1 MLLNVLSLLHNAT
14 TLLFGVYISA
24 AFLGV
29 RMNRKNI
36 LTLLAFSLAVGG
48 VYIGAY
54 LLLGTSGTEQIYPLI
69 IHLPLAVFLVLR
81 FKYRPILAALAVL
94 TTYLCC
100 QISNWAGLA
109 ALSLTGQE
117 WVYYSVRIAVTV
129 AVFVLLILYVSD
141 ATATLLQKSTKT
153 LMVLG
158 LIPFF
163 YYIFDY
169 ATGVYTSLLYSGLA
183 VVVEFLGFMLCI
195 FYLLFIFLYFK
206 QYEEKLEAEQK
217 SQLMELKRRQYE
229 KELTAIRR
237 TERGIAILRHDMR
250 HFLLNLSA
258 YIQNGESDKAEAYIE
273 SLVTAAD
280 QTATRKYC
288 KNEIVNIILSSH
300 EEKMAQEKIQFS
312 YVIEL
317 PDTLPFSDVDITAIL
332 SNAMENAIN
341 AVAGLP
347 EEERLI
353 KLDLRMNGGKLLLS
367 LKNRFAE
374 QPVLVDGV
382 PKAGEPGHGFGTQS
396 IRYMAEKLNGNCQ
409 FLIKKNWF
417 VLQVIL

>member
-153 LMVLG
+153 LTVLG

-163 YYIFDY
+163 
-169 ATGVYTSLLYSGLA
+169 LLHLRLCNRRVHLAFILGAGGSGRVFGLHA
-183 VVVEFLGFMLCI
+183 L
-195 FYLLFIFLYFK
+195 
-206 QYEEKLEAEQK
+206 
-217 SQLMELKRRQYE
+217 
-229 KELTAIRR
+229 
-237 TERGIAILRHDMR
+237 
-250 HFLLNLSA
+250 HFLSA
-258 YIQNGESDKAEAYIE
+258 VYLFVFQ
-273 SLVTAAD
+273 
-280 QTATRKYC
+280 
-288 KNEIVNIILSSH
+288 
-300 EEKMAQEKIQFS
+300 
-312 YVIEL
+312 
-317 PDTLPFSDVDITAIL
+317 
-332 SNAMENAIN
+332 
-341 AVAGLP
+341 AV
-347 EEERLI
+347 
-353 KLDLRMNGGKLLLS
+353 
-367 LKNRFAE
+367 
-374 QPVLVDGV
+374 
-382 PKAGEPGHGFGTQS
+382 
-396 IRYMAEKLNGNCQ
+396 
-409 FLIKKNWF
+409 
-417 VLQVIL
+417 